1 MTSDSRS
8 SIVVSEN
15 SYIHIYIYTHRYTH
29 SHIHRGVQIME
40 ALAIRET
47 TAIQPSIAINEE
59 MLARFIA
66 FLDASPKT
74 VQTYSRAIRQ
84 FIKWLSLNGITQPTR
99 EDIIAYR
106 EELKVSHK
114 PNTVQSYII
123 AVRLFFQW
131 LEQERIY
138 PNIAQHI
145 KGAKISKEHKKDY
158 LTSGQVKAVLGGIDR
173 STPQGRRD
181 YALFCLMVTG
191 GLRDIEVHR
200 ANIEDL
206 RTLGDSTVLYLQG
219 KGREERAEYVKVP
232 AVVERAIRASLADR
246 KDTQGSKPLFISL
259 SNNSKGQRMT
269 TRSIS
274 GIIKK
279 YLVQAGYNAE
289 TLTAHSLRHTAVTLS
304 LLGGEKLE
312 EVQQFARH
320 KNIATTQIY
329 AHNLDRMKNQCEN
342 TIASAIF

>member
-1 MTSDSRS
+1 
-8 SIVVSEN
+8 
-15 SYIHIYIYTHRYTH
+15 
-29 SHIHRGVQIME
+29 ME
-40 ALAIRET
+40 ALAVRES
-47 TAIQPSIAINEE
+47 TALQATSINED
-59 MLARFIA
+59 MLARFISY
-66 FLDASPKT
+66 LDTSPKT

-84 FIKWLSLNGITQPTR
+84 LYKWLGYHGISRPTR

-106 EELKVSHK
+106 EELKATHK
-114 PNTVQSYII
+114 ATTVQSYII
-123 AVRLFFQW
+123 ATRLFFQW
-131 LEQERIY
+131 LEQERLY

-158 LTSGQVKAVLGGIDR
+158 LTSKQVKAVMAGIETD
-173 STPQGRRD
+173 SPQGRRD
-181 YALFCLMVTG
+181 YAIFALMVTG

-232 AVVERAIRASLADR
+232 AEVERALRESLADR
-246 KDTQGSKPLFISL
+246 PTASKTDPLFISL
-259 SNNSKGQRMT
+259 SNNSRGGRVS

-274 GIIKK
+274 GIVKK
-279 YLVQAGYNAE
+279 ALVNAGYNSD

-304 LLGGEKLE
+304 LLGGNSLQ

-320 KNIATTQIY
+320 SNISTTQIY

>member
-1 MTSDSRS
+1 MTKGKNSGT
-8 SIVVSEN
+8 IVVGKETHTHMN
-15 SYIHIYIYTHRYTH
+15 VHISIYTHEEVHT
-29 SHIHRGVQIME
+29 MD
-40 ALAIRET
+40 ALAIREN
-47 TAIQPSIAINEE
+47 TAIQPSIAITEE
-59 MLARFIA
+59 ILARFIA
-66 FLDASPKT
+66 YIDASPKT
-74 VQTYSRAIRQ
+74 VATYSRAIRQ
-84 FIKWLSLNGITQPTR
+84 FIKWLSVNGTSQPTR

-106 EELKVSHK
+106 DELKESHK
-114 PNTVQSYII
+114 PTTVQSYII

-131 LEQERIY
+131 LEQERVY

-158 LTSGQVKAVLGGIDR
+158 LTSRQCKNVMSGIETD
-173 STPQGRRD
+173 TPQGRRD
-181 YALFCLMVTG
+181 YAIFALMVTG

-232 AVVERAIRASLADR
+232 DETERAIRASLADR
-246 KDTQGSKPLFISL
+246 KDAKKSSPLFISM
-259 SNNSKGQRMT
+259 SNNSKGNRIS

-274 GIIKK
+274 GIVKSA
-279 YLVQAGYNAE
+279 LVKAGYDSD

-304 LLGGEKLE
+304 LLGGNSLQ

-320 KNIATTQIY
+320 SNISTTQIY
-329 AHNLDRMKNQCEN
+329 AHNLDRMANQCEN